1 MVIEMNCMK
10 DENGVE
16 WWTRTTLE
24 AIQRDMEEAYRHGT
38 QGGSY
43 DWPGMGEVTITENG
57 EAFLKP
63 NLPMKY
69 ISIEIEHDLKQPPS
83 PASCCSCAIQEE
95 HEMED

>member
-1 MVIEMNCMK
+1 MDCMK

-43 DWPGMGEVTITENG
+43 DWPGMGEVAITENG

-69 ISIEIEHDLKQPPS
+69 ISIEIEHDLKQPP
-83 PASCCSCAIQEE
+83 
-95 HEMED
+95 

>member
-1 MVIEMNCMK
+1 MDHMK

-24 AIQRDMEEAYRHGT
+24 AIQRDMEKACQRGT

-43 DWPGMGEVTITENG
+43 DWPGMGKATITENG

-69 ISIEIEHDLKQPPS
+69 ISIEIEHDLKAVGACILRIS
-83 PASCCSCAIQEE
+83 
-95 HEMED
+95 

>member
-1 MVIEMNCMK
+1 MDCMK

-24 AIQRDMEEAYRHGT
+24 AIQHDIEEAYRHGA
-38 QGGSY
+38 QGGSH

-63 NLPMKY
+63 NLPMEY
-69 ISIEIEHDLKQPPS
+69 ISIEIEHDLKQPP
-83 PASCCSCAIQEE
+83 
-95 HEMED
+95 

>member
-1 MVIEMNCMK
+1 MVIEMDRMK

-24 AIQRDMEEAYRHGT
+24 AVQRDIEKAYQRRT

-43 DWPGMGEVTITENG
+43 DWPGIGEVTITENG

-63 NLPMKY
+63 NLPMEH
-69 ISIEIEHDLKQPPS
+69 ISIEIKHDLG
-83 PASCCSCAIQEE
+83 EG
-95 HEMED
+95 HEK

>member
-1 MVIEMNCMK
+1 MDCMK

-24 AIQRDMEEAYRHGT
+24 AIQHDIEEAYRHGA

-63 NLPMKY
+63 NLP
-69 ISIEIEHDLKQPPS
+69 IGRGQQELRG
-83 PASCCSCAIQEE
+83 PARCFPFASFPLGVLGPG
-95 HEMED
+95 